1 MLSEDEKDVLC
12 EVVNIG
18 IGRAAGSLNQLLD
31 SHIELTVPRVIVAD
45 QDGCLPELLPL
56 FQDQWLSSVRMGFSG
71 PVKGQAYLCFPEDS
85 ANKLSSFLS
94 RSEGTGLIEDGV
106 LAEVGNIVINAVLGE
121 MANLLNLSF
130 DYELPNLLRMEW
142 GGLLKESNGHFVL
155 AVEVSFRVR
164 ELDVSGALVLM
175 IQLGDLERFR
185 KALRLALA

>member
-18 IGRAAGSLNQLLD
+18 IGRAAGALNQLLD
-31 SHIELTVPRVIVAD
+31 SHIELSVPRVIVAD
-45 QDGCLPELLPL
+45 QDGILRELLPL
-56 FQDQWLSSVRMGFSG
+56 FRDQWLSSVCMGFSG

-94 RSEGTGLIEDGV
+94 RSEGSGLIEDGV

-121 MANLLNLSF
+121 MANLLSLSL

-142 GGLLKESNGHFVL
+142 GRLLKESKGYFVM

-164 ELDVSGALVLM
+164 ELDVFGALVLM
-175 IQLGDLERFR
+175 IHLGDLERFR